1 MAVQFQDYYATLGV
15 PRTAT
20 QAEIQKAYRQLARKK
35 HPDVDKS
42 PGATKAFQQ
51 ITEAYEVLKDPE
63 TRQKYDTLGANWK
76 AGQDFTPPPG
86 WQQRSS
92 GGGGAPQ
99 GGGFASGYS
108 DFSDFF
114 ESMFGGRG
122 GGSPFENLD
131 PEMAQRGRRTRAAQE
146 RVGRDVEAELAVPFD
161 VALRGGR
168 HGFSID
174 DGSGSP
180 REIEVKV
187 PPGSTTGSVLR
198 LRGQGRAA
206 RGAGTPGDLL
216 LRLAVIPPPG
226 FDAHEDD
233 LHTLLR
239 VEPPDAALGAKVP
252 IRAPEGG
259 EIVVTLPPGS
269 SSGRTLRLRGQGL
282 PRAGGGRGDLLLEV
296 SIVVPERATE
306 AEKAAY
312 EELRSK
318 LRGATDRTGSA
329 DRPTG

>member
-42 PGATKAFQQ
+42 PGATKNFQQ

-86 WQQRSS
+86 WQQR
-92 GGGGAPQ
+92 GPGGGAGA
-99 GGGFASGYS
+99 GGGFGGYS

-122 GGSPFENLD
+122 GSPFDDMDSELGR
-131 PEMAQRGRRTRAAQE
+131 RGRRTRAAHE
-146 RVGRDVEAELAVPFD
+146 RAGRNVEAELSVPFD

-168 HGFSID
+168 HGFAID

-180 REIEVKV
+180 REIEVKI
-187 PPGSTTGSVLR
+187 PTGSVTGSVLR

-206 RGAGTPGDLL
+206 RGDGAPGDLL
-216 LRLAVIPPPG
+216 LRLVVVPPAG

-239 VEPPDAALGAKVP
+239 VDPSDAVLGAKVP
-252 IRAPEGG
+252 IRSPDGG

-269 SSGRTLRLRGQGL
+269 SSGRMLRLRGQGL
-282 PRAGGGRGDLLLEV
+282 PRAGGGRGDVLLEV
-296 SIVVPERATE
+296 SIVVPERPTE
-306 AEKAAY
+306 AERRAY
-312 EELRSK
+312 EELRNALK
-318 LRGATDRTGSA
+318 R
-329 DRPTG
+329 

>member
-42 PGATKAFQQ
+42 PNATKNFQA

-63 TRQKYDTLGANWK
+63 TRQRYDTLGANWK
-76 AGQDFTPPPG
+76 AGQEFTPPPG
-86 WQQRSS
+86 WQQRSA
-92 GGGGAPQ
+92 GGGTDTGA
-99 GGGFASGYS
+99 GGGFGGYS

-122 GGSPFENLD
+122 GSPFEDVD
-131 PEMAQRGRRTRAAQE
+131 PELAQRGRRTRAAHE
-146 RVGRDVEAELAVPFD
+146 RVGRNVEAELAVPFE

-174 DGSGSP
+174 DGSGTP
-180 REIEVKV
+180 REIEVKI

-198 LRGQGRAA
+198 LRGQGRTA
-206 RGAGTPGDLL
+206 RGAGTPGDLH
-216 LRLAVIPPPG
+216 LRLVVVPPPG
-226 FDAHEDD
+226 FDMHEDD

-239 VEPPDAALGAKVP
+239 VDPPDAVLGAKVP
-252 IRAPEGG
+252 IRGPDGG

-282 PRAGGGRGDLLLEV
+282 PRTGGGRGDLLLEV
-296 SIVVPERATE
+296 SIVVPERPTE
-306 AEKAAY
+306 AERAAY
-312 EELRSK
+312 EELRRK
-318 LRGATDRTGSA
+318 LRATTDRTGSA